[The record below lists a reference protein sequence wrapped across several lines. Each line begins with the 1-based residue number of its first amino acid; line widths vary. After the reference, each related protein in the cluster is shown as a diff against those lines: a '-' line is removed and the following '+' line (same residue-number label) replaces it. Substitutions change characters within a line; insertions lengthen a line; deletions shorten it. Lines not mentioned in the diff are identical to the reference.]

1 LPTKTALL
9 LIATGARYHEYAKK
23 MIASANEFFV
33 PHDVIIFTDDEVDF
47 TAYPNTIQ
55 IEYSY
60 QGYPEA
66 SYRRYHAFTAAAE
79 IIRLYDYAFYV
90 DTDMRWTTKV
100 TEDEIFSNGITA
112 TEHPGYVGTNGTPE
126 TNPLSAA
133 YCPIVR
139 NYFCGG
145 FNGGTSEAF
154 LKMSRTISEAIDRDD
169 KNEIQATWVD
179 ESFLNHYLFYNPPAK
194 ILSPAFCYPENAGP
208 HYKEI
213 WRRANRTFEPKL
225 VALEKGGR

>member
-9 LIATGARYHEYAKK
+9 LIATGPRYWKYAEAFMANAREY
-23 MIASANEFFV
+23 FV
-33 PHDVIIFTDDEVDF
+33 PHDVVLFTDGLVYGENLTHMF
-47 TAYPNTIQ
+47 LY
-55 IEYSY
+55 EH
-60 QGYPEA
+60 QGYPQA
-66 SYRRYHAFTAAAE
+66 SYRRYHAFTKAAPV
-79 IIRLYDYAFYV
+79 LSQYDQVWYTDV
-90 DTDMRWTTKV
+90 DMRWVAKV
-100 TEDEIFSNGITA
+100 AEDEIFSGGITA

-154 LKMSRTISEAIDRDD
+154 LKMSQVISEAIDRDD
-169 KNEIQATWVD
+169 KNGIQAEWVD
-179 ESFLNHYLFYNPPAK
+179 EAQTNRYLFDNPPAK
-194 ILSPAFCYPENAGP
+194 ILSPSFCYPENAGP

-213 WRRANRTFEPKL
+213 WRRANRSFEPKL
-225 VALEKGGR
+225 VALEKGVR